1 MEKSEHLL
9 LFKKYH
15 NLKHKYMKLKSVYN
29 EIKIGGSGTGESVSE
44 EISDTKLPKTIDSD
58 KNFVNQTNNISP
70 EREIIFNF
78 FKTYFEEIFE
88 NNNLEFCVS
97 EVEKED
103 ITTYNNNKYI
113 IGNQPEYKKSSEK
126 FNKKFEDFLININM
140 TKAEEFSIQKNKY
153 GCFLIYNNPDKDR
166 QIKVCFKIM
175 SERGYDNEIKVNE
188 KCNKRFVNFI
198 YYSKKIKFGEIFNY
212 GIIIS
217 EYYEQ
222 LSLYHICSEKK
233 SVCYQSI
240 IPGLK
245 ALLHLHENFIAH
257 THPHLNNFAKTYG
270 DIVILDF
277 DQINDTFFK
286 FYMSNLT
293 PEEIDDILYSN
304 AYIKY
309 DSYYNDSL
317 IGLNLNGPSLKM
329 YKSILNTSNDI
340 EKLMIRSFRHFHKRD
355 KGNILFFWQQY
366 VLLYED
372 VLFYLR
378 KMSKL
383 IDHFDYEKC
392 ENEIFSLDYEENIID
407 KNEKIIKIVEKYV
420 STNNYS

>member
-1 MEKSEHLL
+1 MEKSRHLL
-9 LFKKYH
+9 LLKKYH

-78 FKTYFEEIFE
+78 FKTYFEEKKLE
-88 NNNLEFCVS
+88 NNNFEFCVS

-103 ITTYNNNKYI
+103 ITKYNNDKYI
-113 IGNQPEYKKSSEK
+113 LGNQPEYKKTSEK

-198 YYSKKIKFGEIFNY
+198 YYSKKIKFCEIFNY

-217 EYYEQ
+217 EYY
-222 LSLYHICSEKK
+222 
-233 SVCYQSI
+233 
-240 IPGLK
+240 
-245 ALLHLHENFIAH
+245 
-257 THPHLNNFAKTYG
+257 
-270 DIVILDF
+270 
-277 DQINDTFFK
+277 
-286 FYMSNLT
+286 
-293 PEEIDDILYSN
+293 
-304 AYIKY
+304 
-309 DSYYNDSL
+309 
-317 IGLNLNGPSLKM
+317 
-329 YKSILNTSNDI
+329 
-340 EKLMIRSFRHFHKRD
+340 
-355 KGNILFFWQQY
+355 
-366 VLLYED
+366 
-372 VLFYLR
+372 
-378 KMSKL
+378 
-383 IDHFDYEKC
+383 
-392 ENEIFSLDYEENIID
+392 
-407 KNEKIIKIVEKYV
+407 
-420 STNNYS
+420 